1 MTSLLVLPVADVVEL
16 HEAGLAILHRAIL
29 DKVSL
34 AAGALDEVN
43 AADAG
48 EHPGHVLAPV
58 VRRGLGPQLRAD
70 LADTGLALKVIQF
83 DAVRLIFSAHGGDV
97 ARVRKRNPNSLVLSN
112 MPQLEMFAGFRPGEL
127 AILWEPDEQ
136 QQQLRS
142 IVLARVDAASWNKKE
157 WVIFEEA
164 PLPPPAAKSYAPPAG
179 SSNDDDDLAD
189 VVNSVDD
196 RTGTED
202 IDTA

>member
-1 MTSLLVLPVADVVEL
+1 M
-16 HEAGLAILHRAIL
+16 
-29 DKVSL
+29 
-34 AAGALDEVN
+34 
-43 AADAG
+43 
-48 EHPGHVLAPV
+48 
-58 VRRGLGPQLRAD
+58 
-70 LADTGLALKVIQF
+70 
-83 DAVRLIFSAHGGDV
+83 

-164 PLPPPAAKSYAPPAG
+164 PLPPPAAKSYAPPLDPPMTTTIWPMWSIRWTTEPERRILIPHEG
-179 SSNDDDDLAD
+179 SHLW
-189 VVNSVDD
+189 
-196 RTGTED
+196 RTAKGCTRSS
-202 IDTA
+202 ISAF